1 MNGNTN
7 FRGIFAALVTP
18 YTAEGKIDLI
28 QLKRLVRML
37 IGQGIDGFYVTGSTA
52 EVFLMD

>member
-37 IGQGIDGFYVTGSTA
+37 IGQGSMAFTSRA
-52 EVFLMD
+52 ARRRFF